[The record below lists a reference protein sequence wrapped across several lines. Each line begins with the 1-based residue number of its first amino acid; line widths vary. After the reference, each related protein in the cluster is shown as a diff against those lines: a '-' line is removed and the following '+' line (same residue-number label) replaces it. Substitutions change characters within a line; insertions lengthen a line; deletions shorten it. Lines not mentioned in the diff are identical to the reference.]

1 MKYNIVKILSSAA
14 CVFVFFEDC
23 YGMKSCVFTEL
34 SQEMDTEQTEDKRQ
48 HKLYFGI
55 FKEPPQEIAKKI
67 QGMKELERKQREAR
81 WLAKSNSQENSSPT
95 IQQIELP
102 E

>member
-23 YGMKSCVFTEL
+23 YGMKSCVFTKL
-34 SQEMDTEQTEDKRQ
+34 SQEMDTEQTEDKCQ

-67 QGMKELERKQREAR
+67 QEMREQEKQQKAEQ
-81 WLAKSNSQENSSPT
+81 LTKSNSRNNFSPT